1 VVNIKRIIHLT
12 TVRCQYQSDRSI
24 IRYMEYDIRI
34 KLGKKIRELREKYN
48 YTQEELSAIANIDYK
63 YIQRIEG
70 KKPPAL
76 KIDTIEKLAKAL
88 KVKPH
93 KLLEF

>member
-1 VVNIKRIIHLT
+1 
-12 TVRCQYQSDRSI
+12 
-24 IRYMEYDIRI
+24 MEYPIRI
-34 KLGKKIRELREKYN
+34 KLGKKIRELREKYS
-48 YTQEELSAIANIDYK
+48 YTQEELSEKADIDYK

-88 KVKPH
+88 KVKPY
-93 KLLEF
+93 KLLKF

>member
-1 VVNIKRIIHLT
+1 
-12 TVRCQYQSDRSI
+12 
-24 IRYMEYDIRI
+24 MEYAIRI
-34 KLGKKIRELREKYN
+34 KLGKKIRELREKYS
-48 YTQEELSAIANIDYK
+48 YTQEELSEKADIDYK

-88 KVKPH
+88 KVKPY
-93 KLLEF
+93 KLLKF

>member
-1 VVNIKRIIHLT
+1 MSIIKN
-12 TVRCQYQSDRSI
+12 RSI
-24 IRYMEYDIRI
+24 IRCMEYTIRR
-34 KLGKKIRELREKYN
+34 KLGRKIKELREKYF
-48 YTQEELSAIANIDYK
+48 YTQEELSEIADIDYK

-88 KVKPH
+88 KVKPYN
-93 KLLEF
+93 LLKF

>member
-1 VVNIKRIIHLT
+1 
-12 TVRCQYQSDRSI
+12 
-24 IRYMEYDIRI
+24 MEYTIRI
-34 KLGKKIRELREKYN
+34 KLGRKIRELRKKYS
-48 YTQEELSAIANIDYK
+48 YTQEELSEKADIDYK

-88 KVKPH
+88 KVKPYN
-93 KLLEF
+93 LLKF

>member
-1 VVNIKRIIHLT
+1 
-12 TVRCQYQSDRSI
+12 
-24 IRYMEYDIRI
+24 MEYAIRR
-34 KLGKKIRELREKYN
+34 KLGKRIKELREKYD
-48 YTQEELSAIANIDYK
+48 YTQEELSEIADIDYK

-76 KIDTIEKLAKAL
+76 KIDTIAKLAKAL
-88 KVKPH
+88 KVKPY